1 MIMPNDAL
9 PNADKV
15 IHDRLEEL
23 LFGGYLTQMGYQEA
37 ILGHPVPQ
45 RALVDFLESCWVL

>member
-9 PNADKV
+9 PNADTV

>member
-1 MIMPNDAL
+1 MPNDAL
-9 PNADKV
+9 PNADAV

-45 RALVDFLESCWVL
+45 RALVDFLQSCWEL